1 VTCSKALAKHFR
13 DSGLVLHSVDL
24 TDPSV
29 AKDGGNGEA
38 PQSLAGLTA
47 EVLEAAVTA
56 LSALCVPSSALRPF
70 QAALDA
76 RRAVAKRAE
85 DTAQLMGQA
94 VALRNSTVK
103 RRDVL
108 KAEVEALRSE
118 LATKSQVIEGLDHD
132 VEALQQRVAQLAAAT
147 AGLGASSKRGGDH
160 QHALLSVKKAVIL
173 SDAELT
179 TQAYL
184 GYREEALAAG
194 QLALC
199 PLRWHLL
206 QELRSQGPDELE
218 PPCKRTCRQ
227 GAASD
232 GMAE

>member
-1 VTCSKALAKHFR
+1 VLAKHLR

-29 AKDGGNGEA
+29 AKDGGDGEA

-70 QAALDA
+70 QAALGA

-85 DTAQLMGQA
+85 DTAQLMGQV
-94 VALRNSTVK
+94 VALRNSNAK
-103 RRDVL
+103 RRDML
-108 KAEVEALRSE
+108 KAEIEVLRSE
-118 LATKSQVIEGLDHD
+118 LVTKSQMLEGLGQD
-132 VEALQQRVAQLAAAT
+132 VETLQQRVAQLAAAT
-147 AGLGASSKRGGDH
+147 AGIGASSKRGGEH
-160 QHALLSVKKAVIL
+160 RHALLAVKQAVVL
-173 SDAELT
+173 SDEELT

-184 GYREEALAAG
+184 GYREAALAAG
-194 QLALC
+194 KLALC

-218 PPCKRTCRQ
+218 PPCKRTCLQ
-227 GAASD
+227 SAASD